1 MQRAEPAPSLVQRL
15 ASRTV
20 AEGPLRFSAFMDA
33 ALYDDDAGFY
43 ASSGRAGRR
52 GDFLTSVEV
61 GPLFGAVIARAVDR
75 WWADLGRPS
84 PFTVVDAG
92 AGPGTLARAVLAA
105 SSECAR
111 AGALDYVAVELSA
124 AQRANHPGGTTS
136 SATMPSGSVTGVVVA
151 NELVDN
157 LAFDIAVWDGGWRL
171 ATVGWQSGRFVEL
184 LAPMPDDVAPLAA
197 CLPAQAAHGARAPLA
212 VGAAAWLTDALA
224 RLERGRV
231 VVIDYAATTTALAG
245 RPWRDWLR
253 TYRGHERGVH
263 PLLDAGTQD
272 ITADVP
278 LDQLASAVRPPDAT
292 STQAAFLARHGI
304 DGLVAEGRR
313 VWTERAHIG
322 DLAAMQARSRL
333 RESDA
338 LTDPAGLGAFTV
350 AEWLAPRP

>member
-1 MQRAEPAPSLVQRL
+1 MQRAEPAPSLIERL
-15 ASRTV
+15 ATRIG
-20 AEGPLRFSAFMDA
+20 AGGPLRFSAFMDA

-43 ASSGRAGRR
+43 AAAIGRAGRR

-61 GPLFGAVIARAVDR
+61 GPLFGAVLARAIDR
-75 WWADLGRPS
+75 WWDELGRPS
-84 PFTVVDAG
+84 PFAVVDAG

-124 AQRANHPGGTTS
+124 AQRANHPGGVTS
-136 SATMPSGSVTGVVVA
+136 SATMPSGPVTGIVVA

-171 ATVGWQSGRFVEL
+171 ATVSWQSGRFVEL
-184 LAPMPDDVAPLAA
+184 LAPMPADLAALVA
-197 CLPAQAAHGARAPLA
+197 CLPTDAAHGARAPLA
-212 VGAAAWLTDALA
+212 VGAATWLTDALD

-231 VVIDYAATTTALAG
+231 VLIDYSATTTALAA

-253 TYRGHERGVH
+253 TYRGHERGGH
-263 PLLDAGTQD
+263 PLVDPGTQD

-278 LDQLASAVRPPDAT
+278 LDQLASAVRPADAT

-304 DGLVAEGRR
+304 DDLVAEGKR
-313 VWTERAHIG
+313 VWAERAHIG
-322 DLAAMQARSRL
+322 DLVAIQARSRL
-333 RESDA
+333 REHDA
-338 LTDPAGLGAFTV
+338 LTDAAGLGAFTV
-350 AEWLAPRP
+350 AEWIVG